1 MSYSS
6 HGRTRWRK
14 VRYCNRD
21 GQMHPAQSHS
31 VTLIVSILSS
41 LLTPTVHPHFAI
53 RFVSHDSLL
62 QAQNGGGGAIPYSPE
77 VVVDVIAN
85 LVGRLD
91 PGEPLLLDLQYVYIL
106 GSHKAFIAQELQYSV
121 LRDVLLASSPIA
133 EHETLNHPVSC
144 KCLGR
149 YVFTICKSLTRSFY
163 SPLGGVDPIR
173 RPR

>member
-21 GQMHPAQSHS
+21 GQMHPAQSH
-31 VTLIVSILSS
+31 SILSS

-149 YVFTICKSLTRSFY
+149 SLCTIL
-163 SPLGGVDPIR
+163 
-173 RPR
+173 